1 VSLLRYR
8 LAVSFLLQDPGP
20 LTESP
25 KALLSLKRI
34 TRLLGRDERFQVR
47 RHRGNTEYD
56 YGDLVAIILQL
67 EVCINSALFDLEYRQ
82 GDTVVKFNEAIDQLA
97 AQIKLIFSSI
107 ENTGAS
113 HLQRLVAR
121 DMLEALH
128 YRMVYSVRSKAPPKK
143 TPFEIIPNE
152 TNHTIPDMFTR
163 NRPANVGD
171 GAADTAEIGNA
182 DGMVMPIRG
191 HDQES

>member
-1 VSLLRYR
+1 MH
-8 LAVSFLLQDPGP
+8 
-20 LTESP
+20 
-25 KALLSLKRI
+25 
-34 TRLLGRDERFQVR
+34 DERFQVR

-67 EVCINSALFDLEYRQ
+67 EVCINSALFDIEYRQ
-82 GDTVVKFNEAIDQLA
+82 ADTVVKFNEAVDQLA

-128 YRMVYSVRSKAPPKK
+128 YRMVYSVRSKPPPKK

-152 TNHTIPDMFTR
+152 TNHTIPDMFIR
-163 NRPANVGD
+163 NRAPNTGD
-171 GAADTAEIGNA
+171 GATDTSEVGNV
-182 DGMVMPIRG
+182 DGTAMPIRR